1 MQKRWKWTKLNPI
14 EILCQHFL
22 GASIQN
28 ELVLPSLH
36 CLHLFSLLPPALS
49 VPELLTSKRVSVNAG
64 SPLRCRQKKRH
75 TQNMAFI
82 AQIIDRSP
90 HKSSTSTVPTSVKLR
105 GGCMWLIGGRGAA
118 LVIYACLSLAK
129 TQRFLWRRAAP
140 DGSLEANHA
149 ASNKNHMHGADT
161 LLSGH
166 PGGQAVVTSVRSR
179 FLPPLVGVRWV
190 SSVIGSRHGPSLNP
204 SREIACRLGLGEKAK
219 QWRWRPAREKKVKHC
234 GCRHWQLL
242 IIRDCEDSE
251 GLDDRVDFTSASMS
265 CVYSYFRVFVL
276 LVDGP
281 DSSGAASHA
290 YLTTNLCRSTRKLH
304 G

>member
-1 MQKRWKWTKLNPI
+1 MSHWTTCLIGQCSFILLVVQKRWKWTKLNPI

-28 ELVLPSLH
+28 ELVIPSLH
-36 CLHLFSLLPPALS
+36 FSLLPPALS
-49 VPELLTSKRVSVNAG
+49 VPELLTSKLVSVNAG

-90 HKSSTSTVPTSVKLR
+90 HKSSTSTVATSVKLR

-166 PGGQAVVTSVRSR
+166 PGGQAVVTPCARASCRRRLECGGSA
-179 FLPPLVGVRWV
+179 PWLVLVTAPVWTDAARLRVVSALERKQNSGV
-190 SSVIGSRHGPSLNP
+190 
-204 SREIACRLGLGEKAK
+204 
-219 QWRWRPAREKKVKHC
+219 
-234 GCRHWQLL
+234 
-242 IIRDCEDSE
+242 
-251 GLDDRVDFTSASMS
+251 DD
-265 CVYSYFRVFVL
+265 L
-276 LVDGP
+276 LVKKK
-281 DSSGAASHA
+281 SNTVAAGIGN
-290 YLTTNLCRSTRKLH
+290 Y
-304 G
+304 